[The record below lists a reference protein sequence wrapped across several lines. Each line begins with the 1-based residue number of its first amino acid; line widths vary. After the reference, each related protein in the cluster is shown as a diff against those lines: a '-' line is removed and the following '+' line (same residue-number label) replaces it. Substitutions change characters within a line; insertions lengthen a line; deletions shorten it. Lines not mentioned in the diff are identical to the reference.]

1 MQSIKDVDP
10 EVIFK
15 VLEDSVKKHAKSFY
29 ELGVGQF
36 KLNKHAEAEKS
47 LKKAIELS
55 PQNALYFC
63 YLRSAQMA
71 LNKKKKAEENL
82 QKAIELGFTE
92 RGIFNALGSAQLG
105 LNKYTEAEKSLKEA
119 IKLNPEDGN
128 SFYKLGICYIKL
140 DRYDLIIEHLL
151 KAVDLGNIN
160 IINQMNELA
169 LHASNKLKIISHIIM
184 PLNKTYIECGIEVE
198 KAKVNM
204 ADAYLKYAELTMVR
218 KKAHIDKAIK
228 LYCEVDTEETL
239 NKACS
244 LVKSGLLTEKEKADV
259 SYQMGNHYIL
269 KGNYA
274 KALEM
279 YKESIKL
286 NPKFLDVYV
295 QAETACTE
303 LNKKE
308 DAEGF
313 HYQASAYFESIAC
326 TLAKIVPK
334 SDSEAKPILPIIQS
348 YLFNTIETEMS
359 GADSMLADY

>member
-1 MQSIKDVDP
+1 M
-10 EVIFK
+10 
-15 VLEDSVKKHAKSFY
+15 
-29 ELGVGQF
+29 
-36 KLNKHAEAEKS
+36 
-47 LKKAIELS
+47 
-55 PQNALYFC
+55 
-63 YLRSAQMA
+63 
-71 LNKKKKAEENL
+71 
-82 QKAIELGFTE
+82 
-92 RGIFNALGSAQLG
+92 
-105 LNKYTEAEKSLKEA
+105 
-119 IKLNPEDGN
+119 
-128 SFYKLGICYIKL
+128 GICYIKL

-151 KAVDLGNIN
+151 EAVDLGNIT
-160 IINQMNELA
+160 IINKMNA
-169 LHASNKLKIISHIIM
+169 LSSYASNKLKIISHIIM
-184 PLNKTYIECGIEVE
+184 PLNKKFIERGIDVE
-198 KAKVNM
+198 KAKINM

-348 YLFNTIETEMS
+348 YLFNTIETKNTHSVQE
-359 GADSMLADY
+359 LNNILTQL